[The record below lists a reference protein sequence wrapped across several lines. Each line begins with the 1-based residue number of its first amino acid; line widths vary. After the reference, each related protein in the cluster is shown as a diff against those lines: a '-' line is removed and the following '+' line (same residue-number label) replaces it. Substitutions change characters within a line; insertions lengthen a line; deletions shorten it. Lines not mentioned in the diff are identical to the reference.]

1 MLSQDQ
7 FSALSTLLKDET
19 AVVLETGKEYLVE
32 SRLTCLAREEG
43 FTTISDLIDTVLG
56 RSNPNLNQKVL
67 LALTTNET
75 SFFRDLGAF
84 ELLKSTVIPNLIKN
98 RAATRSL
105 TFWSAACSTGQEPY
119 SIAMSLAENFAEL
132 ATWKVQILASDL
144 NPRVV
149 SKAAQGVYTSLEV
162 NRGLPVQLLVKHFT
176 QDGDFYKLHPALK
189 SKVSFFEQNLISPWP
204 TTPVDVLFM
213 RNVLIYFDT
222 ETKRAIFEKIKS
234 VLAPDGYLFLG
245 TAETP
250 YRIVEGFVKV
260 GGGIN
265 VYQQEVSEGQEKEK
279 SKLKI

>member
-7 FSALSTLLKDET
+7 FSALSNLLKDET

-43 FTTISDLIDTVLG
+43 FTTISDLIDTVLR
-56 RSNPNLNQKVL
+56 RSNPGLNQKVL

-84 ELLKSTVIPNLIKN
+84 EFLKSTVIPNLMRN
-98 RAATRSL
+98 RASTRSL
-105 TFWSAACSTGQEPY
+105 TLWSAACSTGQEPY
-119 SIAMSLAENFAEL
+119 SIAMSLKDNFQDLDA
-132 ATWKVQILASDL
+132 WKVQILASDL

-149 SKAAQGVYTSLEV
+149 SKAAEGVYTSLEV
-162 NRGLPVQLLVKHFT
+162 NRGLPIQLLVKYFT
-176 QDGDFYKLHPALK
+176 QDGDFYKLHQEIK
-189 SKVSFFEQNLISPWP
+189 SKVSFFQQNLISPWP
-204 TTPVDVLFM
+204 TTQVDVLFM

-222 ETKRAIFEKIKS
+222 ETKRAIFEKIKT

-250 YRIVEGFVKV
+250 YRIVDGFVKV

-265 VYQQEVSEGQEKEK
+265 VYQQEVSEHQQKEK
-279 SKLKI
+279 SKLKV